1 MNRKSLK
8 SLPVWSAISF
18 KSAKLISVLKL
29 MKFTKIIVTSST
41 LALSALAY
49 GWAFGPWF
57 GVGLTAMLLIHEMGH
72 VIALRLKG
80 YPTHLP
86 VFIPFLG
93 AAIFVPNF
101 GDRETEAYI
110 GYGGPLLGSIAAFLC
125 MALWLITGSPILL
138 LTAYLGVY
146 LNLFNLVPIRPL
158 DGGRITQLAGPK
170 LKYAALALLIGY
182 TLYIGEPAL
191 MLIWVFVLQEIKL
204 PLWWRSAIASAIGL
218 VMLTAFTLDYSRQPW
233 FLDGIDLMVAAGFIS
248 IYISIDHARASHA
261 KALRDLLAFR
271 IDPSDEEYERERVER
286 LNDDLRRATIG
297 EDDLRPYPARKTRLT
312 WLGIYLASAGVLGVT
327 LAYLIDHL
335 SMIQ

>member
-1 MNRKSLK
+1 M
-8 SLPVWSAISF
+8 F
-18 KSAKLISVLKL
+18 KSTKLISVLKL

-80 YPTHLP
+80 YPTSLP

-93 AAIFVPNF
+93 AAIFVHDF

-125 MALWLITGSPILL
+125 MALWLVTGSPVLL

-170 LKYAALALLIGY
+170 LKYAAIALLVGY
-182 TLYIGEPAL
+182 TLCIGEPAL
-191 MLIWVFVLQEIKL
+191 LLIWVFVLQEIKF
-204 PLWWRSAIASAIGL
+204 PCGGAPRSQA
-218 VMLTAFTLDYSRQPW
+218 P
-233 FLDGIDLMVAAGFIS
+233 
-248 IYISIDHARASHA
+248 
-261 KALRDLLAFR
+261 
-271 IDPSDEEYERERVER
+271 
-286 LNDDLRRATIG
+286 
-297 EDDLRPYPARKTRLT
+297 
-312 WLGIYLASAGVLGVT
+312 
-327 LAYLIDHL
+327 
-335 SMIQ
+335 